1 MTTTFA
7 SFGLRSTLV
16 QALEELEHHQPTPV
30 QEAVIP
36 HLLQGKDVIAQA
48 RTGTGKT
55 AAFALP
61 ALHNLD
67 TSNKDVQ
74 VLVLS
79 PTRELAMQVGKAMEG
94 YGKHDG
100 VNVLTIY
107 GGASYGLQKGNL
119 RKGAQVVVGTPGRLL
134 DLMRQ
139 GNLRLEGVKLL
150 ILDEADEMLS
160 MGFTEEL
167 EEIVAQ
173 LPAERQTALFSA
185 TLPREIQALADKAT
199 RKPIKVN
206 LSEELS
212 TRTVD
217 LSYYVVK
224 ENDKVAAVTRI
235 FEMEEVK
242 SALVFCRTRIQTSIL
257 AAELTRAGIPTE
269 ALSGAMEQETREHV
283 LRRFRN
289 ETFSVLVAT
298 DVAARGLDI
307 EHLSHVV
314 NVDLPQSPETF
325 VHRIGRVGRAGRSGT
340 AYTLITPKEQWKLQ
354 RIERA
359 IKRNIEP
366 RKVPTTKEIMRRRLE
381 FLYAKMDKWLTS
393 DRIRKEMA
401 WVDELMAK
409 GHEPKAIAAAALKLA
424 AASEKERPISEMAD
438 ETAALDRPSGAAR
451 QKASRATRAPGGAPG
466 AEGDGTQLMATIGK
480 VHGLNPKEILFQL
493 TKVARIDGH
502 TIGNIRITKTRCF
515 IDLPPDAIKAVLK
528 KNGHYKIGKRAFTFS
543 IG

>member
-16 QALEELEHHQPTPV
+16 KALEELEHHQPTPV

-199 RKPIKVN
+199 RKPVKVN

-242 SALVFCRTRIQTSIL
+242 SALVFCRTRIQTSVL

-325 VHRIGRVGRAGRSGT
+325 VHRIGRVGRAGRTGT

-381 FLYAKMDKWLTS
+381 FLYAKMDKWLGST
-393 DRIRKEMA
+393 DRCRKELT
-401 WVDELMAK
+401 WVDELQKA
-409 GHEPKAIAAAALKLA
+409 GHDPRNIAAAALKLA
-424 AASEKERPISEMAD
+424 AASEKERPISEMSD
-438 ETAALDRPSGAAR
+438 ELASLEKPSTAAR
-451 QKASRATRAPGGAPG
+451 QKASRVARTPGG
-466 AEGDGTQLMATIGK
+466 AEGDGVQLMATIGK

-493 TKVARIDGH
+493 TKIARIDGH

-515 IDLPPDAIKAVLK
+515 VDVPPDAIKAVLK
-528 KNGHYKIGKRAFTFS
+528 KNGHYKIGKRAFTFQV
-543 IG
+543 G